1 MKEFL
6 DKRNSFIINNRV
18 GYTADIY
25 NDHDKVIAIFN
36 SLKEISTNI
45 EDHVDFLIE
54 NIDEIEVD
62 VKNLMDI
69 MKNRISYL
77 TSAIVHIG
85 KLKMSYPA
93 IAKEGDIKL
102 VDLTKGSYDNIS
114 YSHTDS
120 GLIMNATTTT
130 LFME

>member
-1 MKEFL
+1 MKDFL
-6 DKRNSFIINNRV
+6 ENRNSFIINTRV
-18 GYTADIY
+18 DYVADIY
-25 NDHDKVIAIFN
+25 NDHNKIVAIFN
-36 SLKEISTNI
+36 SLKSKSINI
-45 EDHVDFLIE
+45 EDHVDFLSN
-54 NIDEIEVD
+54 NIDEIDNNIESL
-62 VKNLMDI
+62 VKTL
-69 MKNRISYL
+69 KNRIAYL

-102 VDLTKGSYDNIS
+102 IDLTTGTYNDIS

-120 GLIMNATTTT
+120 GLIMDAITTT